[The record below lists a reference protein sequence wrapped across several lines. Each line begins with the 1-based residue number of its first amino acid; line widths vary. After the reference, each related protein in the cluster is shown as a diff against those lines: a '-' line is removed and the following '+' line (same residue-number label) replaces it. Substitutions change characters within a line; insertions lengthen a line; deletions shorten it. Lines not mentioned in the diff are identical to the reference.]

1 MQLSKHGFLLKL
13 YHLMVLKDARAGT
26 EHDVGQEWNTK
37 DRGLARKRRERCVED
52 ETTPQPRGRY
62 SEEMSRE
69 YRTVGLNI
77 DSKNQ
82 RRQDIVQGEGACAE

>member
-1 MQLSKHGFLLKL
+1 
-13 YHLMVLKDARAGT
+13 MVLKDARAGT